1 MQTSTRRPARAT
13 LRKQLAKDLASVLN
27 NPETPPR
34 IYSALSDEVL
44 DLQNDVWSEEMD
56 TERCILRALNHRA
69 QLAKEAGR

>member
-1 MQTSTRRPARAT
+1 MPAACQR
-13 LRKQLAKDLASVLN
+13 LLAPGELGKLTGLN